1 MKFKNPAYELK
12 ISWVGGDVTS
22 NIFMTKK
29 AVISEVKELLTET
42 NEITKIEIEIV
53 GILE

>member
-1 MKFKNPAYELK
+1 MFKNPAYELK

-22 NIFMTKK
+22 DIYMTKK
-29 AVISEVKELLTET
+29 AVTAEVKELLDGT

-53 GILE
+53 GISE